1 MCSVGWSKRGGQLK
15 EWCRNAFV
23 TTKTSNNTETY
34 PAPLVCLPS
43 NHPWCFKDVT
53 KALARA
59 IISLLTTQRG
69 NDGTSRNVADDLDG
83 CFGLVYHLG

>member
-1 MCSVGWSKRGGQLK
+1 MRGQLK

-23 TTKTSNNTETY
+23 TTEKSNDTTTY

-43 NHPWCFKDVT
+43 NHPWRFKDVT

-59 IISLLTTQRG
+59 IISLLTTQRR
-69 NDGTSRNVADDLDG
+69 NDGTRGDVADDLDG
-83 CFGLVYHLG
+83 